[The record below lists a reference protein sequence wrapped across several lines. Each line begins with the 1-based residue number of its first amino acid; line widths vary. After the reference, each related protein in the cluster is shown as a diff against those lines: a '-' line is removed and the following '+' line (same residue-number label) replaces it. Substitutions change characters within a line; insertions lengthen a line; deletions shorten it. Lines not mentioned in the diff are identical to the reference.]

1 MTIAEMRKAIRDPS
15 IHGYIHVSVVYG
27 RKPDK

>member
-1 MTIAEMRKAIRDPS
+1 MILAEMRKAIRDPG